1 MKQEPIIN
9 LDPVV
14 GLDGNLDLGVGQ
26 QQCKI
31 IFDSSMIGVLHLNL
45 KDSLQGFFKKIIF
58 FHLFFH
64 VKWNYFIQILYKL
77 ELYIVFTFTYESEN
91 NKIYPM

>member
-9 LDPVV
+9 LDLVV

-31 IFDSSMIGVLHLNL
+31 IFDSNMIGVLHLNL
-45 KDSLQGFFKKIIF
+45 KESFQGFCKKIIF
-58 FHLFFH
+58 FNLFFH
-64 VKWNYFIQILYKL
+64 VK
-77 ELYIVFTFTYESEN
+77 
-91 NKIYPM
+91 

>member
-1 MKQEPIIN
+1 
-9 LDPVV
+9 
-14 GLDGNLDLGVGQ
+14 
-26 QQCKI
+26 
-31 IFDSSMIGVLHLNL
+31 LNL